1 MNRSI
6 LEVIQRSLTTQLN
19 AMFVMTAILLFG
31 GASLEKFV
39 ATWLVGMVSGTYSSI
54 CIAVPL
60 LVVWEDVSQRRAAGA
75 RAAA

>member
-1 MNRSI
+1 
-6 LEVIQRSLTTQLN
+6 
-19 AMFVMTAILLFG
+19 MFVMTAILLFG

-60 LVVWEDVSQRRAAGA
+60 LVVWENRSQGRPQPA
-75 RAAA
+75 RA